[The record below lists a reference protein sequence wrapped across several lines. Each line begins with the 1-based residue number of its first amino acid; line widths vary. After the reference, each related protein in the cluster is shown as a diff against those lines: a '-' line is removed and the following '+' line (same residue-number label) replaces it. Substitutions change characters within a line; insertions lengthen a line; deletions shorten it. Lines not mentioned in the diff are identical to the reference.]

1 MQENKGLINL
11 RNMITMYSDI
21 NELRAAY
28 YKFLSENAR
37 YSELERSYND
47 INNHFL
53 ALERRVSSEIKL
65 LDKKI
70 KALEEYGKMG
80 IKEQKAY
87 CEAFGLDFLQMF
99 NKKDN
104 LKVERLL
111 KKGKMDEL
119 TADHQLK
126 LKPIVKKRNQ
136 LENKLRPEF
145 FQKLNHFTD
154 QQLAIISE
162 SIETVEKP
170 MRIHGIKGAGA
181 AADAWWSFANDFKRW
196 SINKDAFNQSKSIT
210 IRQALIGIGLL
221 VITIIV
227 ISRLV

>member
-1 MQENKGLINL
+1 
-11 RNMITMYSDI
+11 MYSDI

-47 INNHFL
+47 INNYFL
-53 ALERRVSSEIKL
+53 ALEQRVSGEIKL

-70 KALEEYGKMG
+70 KDLEEYGKMG

-111 KKGKMDEL
+111 KKGKLDEL
-119 TADHQLK
+119 TANCQLK
-126 LKPIVKKRNQ
+126 LKSIAKRKFQLKKKLSPNFFKQ
-136 LENKLRPEF
+136 LVHLSDE
-145 FQKLNHFTD
+145 
-154 QQLAIISE
+154 QLKVISD
-162 SIETVEKP
+162 SIETAEKP
-170 MRIHGIKGAGA
+170 MRIHGVKGAGE
-181 AADAWWSFANDFKRW
+181 AADAWWSFANDFERW
-196 SINKDAFNQSKSIT
+196 IINKDAFNQSKSIT
-210 IRQALIGIGLL
+210 LRQALIGIGLL
-221 VITIIV
+221 VITIII